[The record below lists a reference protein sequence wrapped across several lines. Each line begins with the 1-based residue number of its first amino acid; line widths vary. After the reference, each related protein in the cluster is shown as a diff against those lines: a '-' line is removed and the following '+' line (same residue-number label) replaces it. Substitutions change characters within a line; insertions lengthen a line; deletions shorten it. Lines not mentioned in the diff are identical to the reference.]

1 MGAASVPTLVVG
13 IGHEDRGDDA
23 AGPLTA
29 RLLARAWGDL
39 LPPHVAVRAWRGD
52 PLGLIDAWSGIE
64 RLVLVDAVV
73 SGAAPGTC
81 RRYGVDAPFAT
92 GAGPSTHGVGLADAL
107 ALARNLGRL
116 PPAVEVWG
124 IEAADFTAGARPSAA
139 VASAAADLA
148 ARLAASLGDGNGAAM
163 RVRKGAPAA

>member
-1 MGAASVPTLVVG
+1 MDAPPVPTLVVG

-39 LPPHVAVRAWRGD
+39 LPPHVIVRAWRGD
-52 PLGLIDAWSGIE
+52 PLGLIEAWSGVE

-81 RRYGVDAPFAT
+81 RRYGVDAPFAAA
-92 GAGPSTHGVGLADAL
+92 AGTSTHGVGIADAL
-107 ALARNLGRL
+107 ALARMLGRL

-124 IEAADFTAGARPSAA
+124 IEAADFTAGAPPSEA
-139 VASAAADLA
+139 VAAAAATLA
-148 ARLAASLGDGNGAAM
+148 ARLAATLGAGHGAST
-163 RVRKGAPAA
+163 RRCEVAPMA